1 MSDNSL
7 GGIEM
12 DTIIRFTHK
21 YGYAALEEIG
31 FRFLLLALFPN
42 WFGVIV
48 LSGLLFG
55 VLHYKFGWLVV
66 VGCIIGGTFLGWLY
80 LLIFYYPW
88 NLLAVVAI
96 HILVAW
102 LGKKYFGETRL

>member
-1 MSDNSL
+1 MKM
-7 GGIEM
+7 M
-12 DTIIRFTHK
+12 DAIVRFTHK

-48 LSGLLFG
+48 LSGILFG
-55 VLHYKFGWLVV
+55 VLHYKFGWIAVI
-66 VGCIIGGTFLGWLY
+66 GCIVGGTFLGWLY
-80 LLIFYYPW
+80 VFIIPVVW

-96 HILVAW
+96 HILAAW
-102 LGKKYFGETRL
+102 LGKKYFEENK